1 MNWLRWPARRG
12 RPLEPGQRAALQ
24 AYRSREA
31 PDLGLPWAAA
41 RIVVVDVETSGLNPY
56 SDSLLSIGAVAVNG
70 GLVRLDQG
78 FETVLRQEQPSDH
91 GNILVHGIGGS
102 DQLAG
107 REPARA
113 LLDFL
118 NFAGKDP
125 LVGFNADFDRIA
137 IERATR
143 RALGI
148 KPANTWLDLAVLL
161 PALFP
166 RRVAGARTLD
176 DWARMFGIDNP
187 ARHNAVF
194 DALATAQLLLVALA
208 AASAKN
214 VKTWAELIGLQRAQ
228 RWFGGRH

>member
-1 MNWLRWPARRG
+1 MNGLRWPWPPG
-12 RPLEPGQRAALQ
+12 RPLEPGQRAALR

-31 PDLGLPWAAA
+31 PDLGLPWTAG

-56 SDSLLSIGAVAVNG
+56 SDRLLSIGAVAVNG
-70 GLVRLDQG
+70 GLVHFDQG
-78 FETVLRQEQPSDH
+78 FETVLRQEEPSDH

-125 LVGFNADFDRIA
+125 LVGFNAAFDRIV

-148 KPANTWLDLAVLL
+148 KPANVWLDLAVLL

-166 RRVAGARTLD
+166 RHAAGARTLD
-176 DWARMFGIDNP
+176 EWTNAFGIDNYS
-187 ARHNAVF
+187 RHDAVA
-194 DALATAQLLLVALA
+194 DALATAQLLLVLLA
-208 AASAKN
+208 RARREGLTSCAQ
-214 VKTWAELIGLQRAQ
+214 LMGLQRNR
-228 RWFGGRH
+228 RWLGP